1 MTYEEQKNLYS
12 FHKENSDRIEKEREF
27 QQHSFDNWLLKLCG
41 GSFAVSFAFVEKL
54 IDFSVAICKPVL
66 IIGWSSFAL
75 CLILFIFG
83 FMNSERL
90 CHFAH
95 EQEWDIYQNEVED
108 AKIPLK
114 KSFRSTLA
122 NHLNKINI
130 ILFFCGNCMFYHIFS
145 DKPLEDKSG
154 TVPDKPNF
162 SAASSATK
170 TAS

>member
-1 MTYEEQKNLYS
+1 MTYEEQQNLYN

-54 IDFSVAICKPVL
+54 IDFSIAICKPVL
-66 IIGWSSFAL
+66 IAGWGSFAL
-75 CLILFIFG
+75 CLVLSVFG

-95 EQEWDIYQNEVED
+95 EQEWNIYQNEVEN

-114 KSFRSTLA
+114 KSFRSVLA
-122 NHLNKINI
+122 KHLNRINI
-130 ILFFCGNCMFYHIFS
+130 FLFFI
-145 DKPLEDKSG
+145 G
-154 TVPDKPNF
+154 TVCFFIFLAINL
-162 SAASSATK
+162 
-170 TAS
+170 